1 MPVRLQHHK
10 RLRVEHLQE
19 QRHTFHAAGTRLVE
33 RPFRH
38 LTFRQFSFPFV
49 GDKPSAL
56 PNLGT
61 LAVREQMK
69 WEEFKCA
76 PH

>member
-1 MPVRLQHHK
+1 MRLEHYQ
-10 RLRVEHLQE
+10 RVIVEHLQGHR
-19 QRHTFHAAGTRLVE
+19 QAFDAAGARLVK

-38 LTFRQFSFPFV
+38 LTFRPFFIPV
-49 GDKPSAL
+49 VRDKPSAS

-61 LAVREQMK
+61 LTVREQMK